1 MRIKISNDRK
11 KLRNYQSFLDIPS
24 PVEHD
29 KRLGVPRGI
38 LWGLCISLPLWAL
51 LRWMVSLV

>member
-1 MRIKISNDRK
+1 MKISNDRK
-11 KLRNYQSFLDIPS
+11 NLRNYQSFLDIPS